1 MCSPGFVTVSQ
12 AGHQSGP
19 VAPQCA
25 HAQKTFQ
32 SGAPRGPDSGR
43 RVTAAERVPTGRR
56 TSAVC
61 EGVTARPCGG
71 IEQPGDPA
79 ENCGSLSRI
88 RKRKTKAFDREGEPR
103 PSARGLTLF
112 WPSCQLIV
120 PLWHA
125 LLVLGRTA
133 TAYSLSASL
142 NRRGKDSVC
151 SRVCACLCERS
162 TADDARKRAAVA
174 AASVTGS
181 CFTYL
186 APVRAMRWRTWR
198 ARPCC
203 SRAESHC
210 GSAHSPQT
218 TFPLEL
224 RSSWS
229 GDNAAPRPRHL
240 RHRDRLRTKIL
251 RRWEAGERNRKMGV

>member
-88 RKRKTKAFDREGEPR
+88 RKRKTKAFDREEGGGTCRAEMGQNGCRTGRPR
-103 PSARGLTLF
+103 GGADHAGDQEQSPRSRPAPSE
-112 WPSCQLIV
+112 I
-120 PLWHA
+120 
-125 LLVLGRTA
+125 RT
-133 TAYSLSASL
+133 
-142 NRRGKDSVC
+142 GH
-151 SRVCACLCERS
+151 
-162 TADDARKRAAVA
+162 RAEFNELH
-174 AASVTGS
+174 T
-181 CFTYL
+181 
-186 APVRAMRWRTWR
+186 APVLPDTTAGSQKESRT
-198 ARPCC
+198 
-203 SRAESHC
+203 
-210 GSAHSPQT
+210 
-218 TFPLEL
+218 
-224 RSSWS
+224 
-229 GDNAAPRPRHL
+229 
-240 RHRDRLRTKIL
+240 
-251 RRWEAGERNRKMGV
+251 